1 MLLMEGAAWIPHIIR
16 LEVYSLSLG
25 GRQYTE
31 LVKNTGS
38 EIRLELDLPLSS
50 YMLWNAASIPFP

>member
-1 MLLMEGAAWIPHIIR
+1 MLLIEEAPYIIR

-38 EIRLELDLPLSS
+38 EIRLELDFHLSS
-50 YMLWNAASIPFP
+50 DMLWNAASIPFP

>member
-1 MLLMEGAAWIPHIIR
+1 MLLIEGAPYIIR

-38 EIRLELDLPLSS
+38 EIRLELDLHLSS
-50 YMLWNAASIPFP
+50 DMLWNAASIPFP